1 MNTHYETVAR
11 ALAYIRQNTAQQPTL
26 DEVAAHVHLS
36 AQHFQRVFTEWA
48 GVSPKKFLQYL
59 SLQHAKKVLTQS
71 ASLLEASYHT
81 GLSGSSRLHDLFV
94 SIEGMTPGQYK
105 NHGERLQLKY
115 SLGNCQF
122 GPYLVA
128 STDKGICHLHFY
140 QNAEQ
145 ALYELQQAWPKAEL
159 VKQEASIHQQVQAFF
174 QNTLTPDA
182 NRIRLHPSGTPFQLK
197 VWEALLRIP
206 EGHLCSYASLAQRI
220 GQPSASRAVGTAIG
234 SNPIGFLIPCHRVI
248 KSVGGIGEYRWGS
261 ERKMAMIGWEAAASI
276 KAGEE
281 PQQQYALNFGSS

>member
-26 DEVAAHVHLS
+26 EEVAEHVHLS
-36 AQHFQRVFTEWA
+36 PQHFQRVFTEWA

-59 SLQHAKKVLTQS
+59 SLQHAKKVLTQN

-81 GLSGSSRLHDLFV
+81 GLSGSGRLHDLFL

-105 NHGERLQLKY
+105 NKGEQLQLSY
-115 SLGNCQF
+115 SLGSSRF

-128 STDKGICHLHFY
+128 STAKGICHLHFY

-145 ALYELQQAWPKAEL
+145 ALQELRQAWPKAEL
-159 VKQEASIHQQVQAFF
+159 LQQEASVHQQVQAFF
-174 QNTLTPDA
+174 QNTLSPDT
-182 NRIRLHPSGTPFQLK
+182 NRIRLHLSGTPFQLK

-206 EGHLCSYASLAQRI
+206 EGHLCSYASLAHQI

-261 ERKMAMIGWEAAASI
+261 ERKMAMIGWEAAAV
-276 KAGEE
+276 
-281 PQQQYALNFGSS
+281 PQAPQGNLSFDFAD

>member
-1 MNTHYETVAR
+1 MNHYETVAR
-11 ALAYIRQNTAQQPTL
+11 ALAYIRLKATQQPTL
-26 DEVAAHVHLS
+26 EEVAAQVHLS
-36 AQHFQRVFTEWA
+36 PQHFQRIFTEWA

-71 ASLLEASYHT
+71 AYILEATYDT

-105 NHGERLQLKY
+105 NKGEQLQLTY
-115 SLGNCQF
+115 SFASCRF

-128 STDKGICHLHFY
+128 STEKGICHLHFY

-145 ALYELQQAWPKAEL
+145 ALQELRQAWPKAEL
-159 VKQEASIHQQVQAFF
+159 LQQEASIHRQVQAFF
-174 QNTLTPDA
+174 QDTLTPDA
-182 NRIRLHPSGTPFQLK
+182 GRIRLHLSGTPFQLK

-206 EGHLCSYASLAQRI
+206 EGHLCSYASLAQCI
-220 GQPSASRAVGTAIG
+220 GQPSASRAVGSAIG
-234 SNPIGFLIPCHRVI
+234 SNPIAFLIPCHRVI

-261 ERKMAMIGWEAAASI
+261 ERKMAIIGWEAAAR
-276 KAGEE
+276 
-281 PQQQYALNFGSS
+281 PQPQYGNLSFDFAE